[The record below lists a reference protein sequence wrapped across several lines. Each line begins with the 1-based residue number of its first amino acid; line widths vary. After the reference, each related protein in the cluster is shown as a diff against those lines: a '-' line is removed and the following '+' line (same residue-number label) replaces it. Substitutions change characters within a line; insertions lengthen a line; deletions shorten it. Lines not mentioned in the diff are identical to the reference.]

1 MLNHDFYYPHPLPQK
16 VYYPGLSNRSDR
28 WQRQIL
34 ALWIITQGY
43 SLGVEILQLTAEP
56 FGTNPRSGALRQVI
70 PDLRNAELIRTE
82 APRLRIF
89 SVSRLKVTVVQ
100 LTDKGR
106 DLAEQFGWTVSESEW
121 ERMQRL
127 HEKGNYQGRHTLAVL
142 VFAYQAR
149 LRGWSVGIIPELD
162 AGRFYPDALVEK
174 DGESYY
180 VEVELGDGKLTKWA
194 NMAKHGGYIA
204 LCARAP
210 EHREQLLAEAVS
222 SASKHSQLQ
231 LGTDLQTLLANPD
244 SPLWLERIEQSE
256 E

>member
-16 VYYPGLSNRSDR
+16 VYSPGLSNRSDR

-70 PDLRNAELIRTE
+70 PDLRNAELVKIE
-82 APRLRIF
+82 VPK
-89 SVSRLKVTVVQ
+89 LKVAFRRLVPFIVVQ

-127 HEKGNYQGRHTLAVL
+127 HEKGNYQGQHTLAAL

-174 DGESYY
+174 GGESYY

-210 EHREQLLAEAVS
+210 EHREQLLAEAAS
-222 SASKHSQLQ
+222 SASKHSRLQ

-244 SPLWLERIEQSE
+244 SPLWLERIE
-256 E
+256 